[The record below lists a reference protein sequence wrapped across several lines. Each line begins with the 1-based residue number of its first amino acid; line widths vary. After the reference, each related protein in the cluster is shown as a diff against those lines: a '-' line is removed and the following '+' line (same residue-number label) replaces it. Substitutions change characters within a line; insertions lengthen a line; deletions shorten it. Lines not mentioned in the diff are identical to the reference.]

1 MMAWQELELSP
12 VVAVN
17 PSTGLGLEGDGQL
30 RQKITGPVW
39 YVGSVGFGCWKWCFA
54 RLYCVTLLLCYPVG
68 YVRNIRL

>member
-1 MMAWQELELSP
+1 MVSRQELELSP

-39 YVGSVGFGCWKWCFA
+39 YVGGQLRVRMLEVIILTA
-54 RLYCVTLLLCYPVG
+54 LLFTYG
-68 YVRNIRL
+68 